1 MLIAPSCTNR
11 AGEPHREGAP
21 AAHEAALVSV
31 AVLIASYL
39 LIVFLI
45 PLLISGVATYRALP
59 RGRRCAICEGSTL
72 RVMGRAPRLL
82 RRLAPALERRWCPQ
96 CQWEGY
102 VRAPA
107 PGRTHPERRADGP
120 GQAGTAPALA
130 LDVRTLRVGGDLWR
144 VQLQWWREAVRC
156 EGRMVFIA
164 PTGRRLRDGV
174 QCFSGATPFD
184 VLGQALSIPDG
195 LLVSRVRQLL
205 ASRER

>member
-1 MLIAPSCTNR
+1 MHEKGRKTHSR
-11 AGEPHREGAP
+11 GAP
-21 AAHEAALVSV
+21 ATPAAALVEV

-39 LIVFLI
+39 LIVFLV

-59 RGRRCAICEGSTL
+59 RGRSCALCGGSTL
-72 RVMGRAPRLL
+72 RVTGRAHRLL
-82 RRLAPALERRWCPQ
+82 GRLVPALERRWCPP

-102 VRAPA
+102 VRGAEPRAGRAERPA
-107 PGRTHPERRADGP
+107 GSGPGRA
-120 GQAGTAPALA
+120 TATPSLA
-130 LDVRTLRVGGDLWR
+130 LDVRTLRVDGGLWR

-174 QCFSGATPFD
+174 QCFSGATPFE

-195 LLVSRVRQLL
+195 MLVSRVRQLL
-205 ASRER
+205 VSRER